1 MRNLALILFFLVF
14 PLVSE
19 EDPINKISKILPTG
33 LPINFIEES
42 SMPDFY
48 VVNVA
53 NNQILYVSKDFKF
66 VLAGEVIALNE
77 GEITSLNDIYENKFI
92 KNIISSIKP
101 NESIDFISSNERFK
115 LKIFTDVSCSYCRL
129 LHSEIDQYLS
139 NGITIN
145 YLAFPRDGLDSEVYK
160 DMVSVWCSLDPKDS
174 LNKLKKGENIE
185 SKNCK
190 NPVEEH
196 FRKGSLI
203 GITGTP
209 TIILEDGTKFSGYIP
224 ANELIKILESG

>member
-1 MRNLALILFFLVF
+1 MRNLALILFFSVF
-14 PLVSE
+14 PLASE
-19 EDPINKISKILPTG
+19 DLINKISKILPTG

-66 VLAGEVIALNE
+66 VLAGEVIALND

-101 NESIDFISSNERFK
+101 KESIDFVSSNERFK

-209 TIILEDGTKFSGYIP
+209 TIILEDGKKFSGYIP

>member
-1 MRNLALILFFLVF
+1 MRNLALILFFSIF
-14 PLVSE
+14 PLASE
-19 EDPINKISKILPTG
+19 EDLINKISKILPTG

-66 VLAGEVIALNE
+66 VLAGEVIALND

-174 LNKLKKGENIE
+174 LNKLKKGKNIE

>member
-14 PLVSE
+14 PLASE

-66 VLAGEVIALNE
+66 VLAGEVIALND
-77 GEITSLNDIYENKFI
+77 GEITSLNDVYENKFI

-174 LNKLKKGENIE
+174 LNKLKKGKNIE

-209 TIILEDGTKFSGYIP
+209 TIILEDGKKFSGYIP

>member
-1 MRNLALILFFLVF
+1 MRNLVLILFFSVF
-14 PLVSE
+14 TLASE
-19 EDPINKISKILPTG
+19 EDLVNKISKILPTG

-42 SMPDFY
+42 SLPDFY

-66 VLAGEVIALNE
+66 VLAGEVIALND
-77 GEITSLNDIYENKFI
+77 GEISSLNDVYENKFI
-92 KNIISSIKP
+92 KNIISSIKS
-101 NESIDFISSNERFK
+101 NESIDFISSNEKFK

-145 YLAFPRDGLDSEVYK
+145 YLAFPRDGLDSKVYK

-185 SKNCK
+185 AKNCE

-196 FRKGSLI
+196 YRKGSLI

-224 ANELIKILESG
+224 ANELINILESG

>member
-1 MRNLALILFFLVF
+1 MRNLALILFFSVF
-14 PLVSE
+14 PLASE
-19 EDPINKISKILPTG
+19 EDIINKISKILPTG

-66 VLAGEVIALNE
+66 VLAGEVIALND

-92 KNIISSIKP
+92 KNIISSIKT
-101 NESIDFISSNERFK
+101 NESIDFVSSNERFK

-174 LNKLKKGENIE
+174 LNKLKKGKNIE

>member
-1 MRNLALILFFLVF
+1 MRNLALILFFSVF
-14 PLVSE
+14 PLASE
-19 EDPINKISKILPTG
+19 EDIINKISKILPTG

-66 VLAGEVIALNE
+66 VLAGEVIALND

-92 KNIISSIKP
+92 KNIISSIKT
-101 NESIDFISSNERFK
+101 NESIDFVSSNERFK

-174 LNKLKKGENIE
+174 LNKLKKGGNIE

>member
-1 MRNLALILFFLVF
+1 MRNLALILFFSVF
-14 PLVSE
+14 PLASE
-19 EDPINKISKILPTG
+19 DLINKISKILPTG

-101 NESIDFISSNERFK
+101 NESIDFISNNERYK
-115 LKIFTDVSCSYCRL
+115 LKIFTDVTCSYCRL

-190 NPVEEH
+190 NPVEDH

-209 TIILEDGTKFSGYIP
+209 TIILEDGRKFSGYIP

>member
-1 MRNLALILFFLVF
+1 MRNLTLILFFSVF
-14 PLVSE
+14 PLASE
-19 EDPINKISKILPTG
+19 DLINKISKILPTG

>member
-1 MRNLALILFFLVF
+1 MRNLALILFFSVF
-14 PLVSE
+14 PLASE
-19 EDPINKISKILPTG
+19 DLINKISKILPTG

-224 ANELIKILESG
+224 ANELIKTLESG

>member
-1 MRNLALILFFLVF
+1 MRNLALILFFSVF
-14 PLVSE
+14 PLASE
-19 EDPINKISKILPTG
+19 DLINKISKILPTG

-66 VLAGEVIALNE
+66 VLAGEVIALNR

-174 LNKLKKGENIE
+174 LNKLKKGKNIE

>member
-1 MRNLALILFFLVF
+1 MRNLALILFFSVF
-14 PLVSE
+14 PLASE
-19 EDPINKISKILPTG
+19 DLINKISKILPTG

-66 VLAGEVIALNE
+66 VLAGEVIALND
-77 GEITSLNDIYENKFI
+77 GEITSLNDNYENKFI

>member
-1 MRNLALILFFLVF
+1 MRNLALILFFSVYSLA
-14 PLVSE
+14 SE
-19 EDPINKISKILPTG
+19 EDLINKISKILPTG

-66 VLAGEVIALNE
+66 VLAGEVIALND
-77 GEITSLNDIYENKFI
+77 GEISSLNDIYENKFI

-101 NESIDFISSNERFK
+101 NESIDFVSSNERFK

-174 LNKLKKGENIE
+174 LNKLKKGGNIE

>member
-1 MRNLALILFFLVF
+1 MRNLALILFFSVF
-14 PLVSE
+14 PLASE
-19 EDPINKISKILPTG
+19 EDIINKISKILPTG

-66 VLAGEVIALNE
+66 VLAGEVIALND

-101 NESIDFISSNERFK
+101 NESIDFVSSNERFK

-160 DMVSVWCSLDPKDS
+160 DMVSIWCSLDPKDS

>member
-1 MRNLALILFFLVF
+1 MRNLALILFFSVYSLA
-14 PLVSE
+14 SE
-19 EDPINKISKILPTG
+19 EDLINKISKILPTG

-66 VLAGEVIALNE
+66 VLAGEVIALND
-77 GEITSLNDIYENKFI
+77 GEITSLNDVYENKFI

-174 LNKLKKGENIE
+174 LNKLKKGGNIE

-209 TIILEDGTKFSGYIP
+209 TIILEDGKKFSGYIP

>member
-1 MRNLALILFFLVF
+1 MRNLALILFFSVF
-14 PLVSE
+14 PLASE
-19 EDPINKISKILPTG
+19 DLINKISKILPTG

-92 KNIISSIKP
+92 KNIISTIKP
-101 NESIDFISSNERFK
+101 NESIDCISSNERFK

>member
-1 MRNLALILFFLVF
+1 MRNLALILFFSVF
-14 PLVSE
+14 PLASE
-19 EDPINKISKILPTG
+19 DLINKISEILPTG

-160 DMVSVWCSLDPKDS
+160 DMVSIWCSLDPKDS

>member
-1 MRNLALILFFLVF
+1 MRNLALILFFSVF
-14 PLVSE
+14 SLASE
-19 EDPINKISKILPTG
+19 EDLINKISKILPTG

-66 VLAGEVIALNE
+66 VLAGEVIALND

-101 NESIDFISSNERFK
+101 NESIDFISNNERYK

-129 LHSEIDQYLS
+129 LHSEIDQYLL
-139 NGITIN
+139 NGITIS
-145 YLAFPRDGLDSEVYK
+145 YLAFPRDGLDSKVYK

-174 LNKLKKGENIE
+174 LNKLKKGESIE
-185 SKNCK
+185 NKNCK
-190 NPVEEH
+190 NPVKEH

>member
-1 MRNLALILFFLVF
+1 MKNLALILFFSVF
-14 PLVSE
+14 TLASE
-19 EDPINKISKILPTG
+19 EDLVNKISKILPSG
-33 LPINFIEES
+33 LPINFVEES

-66 VLAGEVIALNE
+66 VLAGEVIALND
-77 GEITSLNDIYENKFI
+77 GEITSLNDVYENKFI

-101 NESIDFISSNERFK
+101 NESIDFISSNEKFK

-145 YLAFPRDGLDSEVYK
+145 YLAFPRDGLDSKVYQ

-174 LNKLKKGENIE
+174 LNKVKKGENIE
-185 SKNCK
+185 NKKCE

-196 FRKGSLI
+196 YRKGSLI

-224 ANELIKILESG
+224 ANELIKILENG

>member
-1 MRNLALILFFLVF
+1 MRNLALILFFSVYSLA
-14 PLVSE
+14 SE
-19 EDPINKISKILPTG
+19 EDLINKISKILPTG

-160 DMVSVWCSLDPKDS
+160 DMVSVWCSLNPKDS

>member
-1 MRNLALILFFLVF
+1 MRNLALILFFSVF
-14 PLVSE
+14 PLASE
-19 EDPINKISKILPTG
+19 DLINKISKILPTG

-174 LNKLKKGENIE
+174 LNKLKKGKNIE

>member
-1 MRNLALILFFLVF
+1 MRNLALILFFSVF
-14 PLVSE
+14 PLASE
-19 EDPINKISKILPTG
+19 DLINKISKILPTG

-66 VLAGEVIALNE
+66 VLAGEVIALND
-77 GEITSLNDIYENKFI
+77 GKITSLNDVYENKFI

-160 DMVSVWCSLDPKDS
+160 DMVSVWCSLDPKES
-174 LNKLKKGENIE
+174 LNKLKKGGNIE

>member
-1 MRNLALILFFLVF
+1 MRNLALILFFSVF
-14 PLVSE
+14 PLASE
-19 EDPINKISKILPTG
+19 EDIINKISKILPTG

-66 VLAGEVIALNE
+66 VLAGEVIALND

-174 LNKLKKGENIE
+174 LNKLKKGKNIE

>member
-1 MRNLALILFFLVF
+1 M
-14 PLVSE
+14 
-19 EDPINKISKILPTG
+19 
-33 LPINFIEES
+33 
-42 SMPDFY
+42 
-48 VVNVA
+48 
-53 NNQILYVSKDFKF
+53 
-66 VLAGEVIALNE
+66 
-77 GEITSLNDIYENKFI
+77 NDIYENKFI

-160 DMVSVWCSLDPKDS
+160 VMVSVWCSLDPKDS

>member
-1 MRNLALILFFLVF
+1 MRNLALILFFSVYSLA
-14 PLVSE
+14 SE
-19 EDPINKISKILPTG
+19 EDLINKISKILPTG

-66 VLAGEVIALNE
+66 VLAGEVIALND
-77 GEITSLNDIYENKFI
+77 GEITSLNDVYENKFI

-174 LNKLKKGENIE
+174 LNKLKKGGNIE

>member
-1 MRNLALILFFLVF
+1 MRNLALILFFSVF
-14 PLVSE
+14 PLASE
-19 EDPINKISKILPTG
+19 EDIINKISKILPTG

-66 VLAGEVIALNE
+66 VLAGEVIALND

-92 KNIISSIKP
+92 KNIISSIKT
-101 NESIDFISSNERFK
+101 NESIDFVSSNERFK

>member
-1 MRNLALILFFLVF
+1 MRNLALILFFSIYSLA
-14 PLVSE
+14 SE
-19 EDPINKISKILPTG
+19 EDLINKISKILPTG

-66 VLAGEVIALNE
+66 VLAGEVIALND
-77 GEITSLNDIYENKFI
+77 GEISSLNDIYENKFI

-101 NESIDFISSNERFK
+101 NESIDFVSSNERFK

-145 YLAFPRDGLDSEVYK
+145 YLAFPRDGLDSQVYK

>member
-1 MRNLALILFFLVF
+1 MRNLALILFFSVYSLA
-14 PLVSE
+14 SE
-19 EDPINKISKILPTG
+19 EDLINKISKILPTG

-174 LNKLKKGENIE
+174 LNKLKKGGNIE

>member
-1 MRNLALILFFLVF
+1 MRNLALILFFSVF
-14 PLVSE
+14 PLASE
-19 EDPINKISKILPTG
+19 DLINKISKILPTG

-203 GITGTP
+203 GITGTCLLYTSP
-209 TIILEDGTKFSGYIP
+209 SPRDRTRSRMP
-224 ANELIKILESG
+224 SSA

>member
-1 MRNLALILFFLVF
+1 MRNLALILFFSVF
-14 PLVSE
+14 PLASE
-19 EDPINKISKILPTG
+19 DLINKISKILPTG

-129 LHSEIDQYLS
+129 LHSEINQYLS

>member
-1 MRNLALILFFLVF
+1 
-14 PLVSE
+14 
-19 EDPINKISKILPTG
+19 
-33 LPINFIEES
+33 
-42 SMPDFY
+42 MPDFY

-174 LNKLKKGENIE
+174 LNKLKKGKNIE

>member
-1 MRNLALILFFLVF
+1 MRNLALILFFSVF
-14 PLVSE
+14 PLASE
-19 EDPINKISKILPTG
+19 DLINKISKILPTG

-66 VLAGEVIALNE
+66 VLAGEVIALNR

>member
-1 MRNLALILFFLVF
+1 MRNLALILFFSVF
-14 PLVSE
+14 PLASE
-19 EDPINKISKILPTG
+19 DLINKISKILPTG

-160 DMVSVWCSLDPKDS
+160 DMVSVWCSLNPKDS

-224 ANELIKILESG
+224 ANELIKILDSG

>member
-1 MRNLALILFFLVF
+1 MRNLALILFFSVF
-14 PLVSE
+14 PLASE
-19 EDPINKISKILPTG
+19 DLINKISKILPTG

-66 VLAGEVIALNE
+66 VLAGEVIALND
-77 GEITSLNDIYENKFI
+77 GEITSLNDVYENKFI

-174 LNKLKKGENIE
+174 LNKLKKGGNIE

>member
-1 MRNLALILFFLVF
+1 MRNLALILFFSVF
-14 PLVSE
+14 PLASE
-19 EDPINKISKILPTG
+19 DLINKISKILPTG

-115 LKIFTDVSCSYCRL
+115 LKIFTDVP
-129 LHSEIDQYLS
+129 YL
-139 NGITIN
+139 T
-145 YLAFPRDGLDSEVYK
+145 
-160 DMVSVWCSLDPKDS
+160 
-174 LNKLKKGENIE
+174 NKSDIE
-185 SKNCK
+185 
-190 NPVEEH
+190 
-196 FRKGSLI
+196 
-203 GITGTP
+203 
-209 TIILEDGTKFSGYIP
+209 
-224 ANELIKILESG
+224 

>member
-1 MRNLALILFFLVF
+1 MRNLALILFFSVF
-14 PLVSE
+14 PLASE
-19 EDPINKISKILPTG
+19 DLINKISKILPTG

-66 VLAGEVIALNE
+66 VLAGEVIALND
-77 GEITSLNDIYENKFI
+77 GEITSLNDVYENKFI

-101 NESIDFISSNERFK
+101 KESIDFVSSNERFK

-209 TIILEDGTKFSGYIP
+209 TIILEDGKKFSGYIP